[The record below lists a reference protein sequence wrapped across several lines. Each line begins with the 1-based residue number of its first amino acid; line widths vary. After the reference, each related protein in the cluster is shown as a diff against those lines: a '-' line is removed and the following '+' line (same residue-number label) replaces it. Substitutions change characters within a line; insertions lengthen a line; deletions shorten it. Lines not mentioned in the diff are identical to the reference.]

1 MNHLDAVN
9 LGKSFLHKRTA
20 ERRATWGNRVGR
32 GVGRLQGVQTDFSA
46 TNRDALRRNVSP
58 FETVCE
64 SKNLYSLGNGVMA
77 PALLKRS
84 HAHDS
89 NLPHLRSV
97 PRWCHMVGNHRR
109 SKFLSHSSLTSPKYL
124 MITLELPT
132 DRETNQMAES
142 HTLAPTPALDLTDE
156 RLMEM
161 VQHQN
166 PEALAHLHD
175 RYGSILKALIMRVIH
190 NDAESDDMLQEI
202 FVEIWNRAASYD
214 PSKGKPLGWMV
225 TLSRRRA
232 IDRLRKRQSYSRM
245 EERLL
250 EETKHEPQESSGQLE
265 EDVAHAEMREHL
277 TRALATLPIAQK
289 QAVELAY
296 YSGMSQREIAAHT
309 GIPLGTIKTRLEL
322 GMRKLSDALKGL
334 EDLI

>member
-1 MNHLDAVN
+1 
-9 LGKSFLHKRTA
+9 
-20 ERRATWGNRVGR
+20 
-32 GVGRLQGVQTDFSA
+32 
-46 TNRDALRRNVSP
+46 
-58 FETVCE
+58 
-64 SKNLYSLGNGVMA
+64 
-77 PALLKRS
+77 
-84 HAHDS
+84 
-89 NLPHLRSV
+89 
-97 PRWCHMVGNHRR
+97 MVGNHRR

-132 DRETNQMAES
+132 DRETNQMVES

-161 VQHQN
+161 VQHQD